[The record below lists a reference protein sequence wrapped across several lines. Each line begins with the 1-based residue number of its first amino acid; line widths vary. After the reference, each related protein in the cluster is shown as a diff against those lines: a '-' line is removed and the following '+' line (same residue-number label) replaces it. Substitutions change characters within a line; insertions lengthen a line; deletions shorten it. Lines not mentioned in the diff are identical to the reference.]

1 MDCSTLGF
9 PVLHYLPEF
18 AQTQVHWVGDAIQPS
33 QPLSPSSPPALDLS
47 QPSGFSNVSALCIRW
62 PNYWNFSFSISPSSE
77 YSGLMS
83 FRIDW
88 FVLLAVQGTLQS
100 LLQNH
105 NSKASFLWCSAFFM
119 VQLSHPYM
127 TTGKT
132 TALTTGTFIGKV
144 MSLLFKKYAVQV
156 CPSFSSKG

>member
-62 PNYWNFSFSISPSSE
+62 PNYWNFSFSISPSKE
-77 YSGLMS
+77 YSGLIS

-88 FVLLAVQGTLQS
+88 LDLHAVQGTVKN
-100 LLQNH
+100 LLQH
-105 NSKASFLWCSAFFM
+105 HDLKASILRHLVSLRYKFHISTLVMEKTQQWLYWLLLAKWCLCFWIWCLG
-119 VQLSHPYM
+119 LS
-127 TTGKT
+127 
-132 TALTTGTFIGKV
+132 
-144 MSLLFKKYAVQV
+144 
-156 CPSFSSKG
+156 